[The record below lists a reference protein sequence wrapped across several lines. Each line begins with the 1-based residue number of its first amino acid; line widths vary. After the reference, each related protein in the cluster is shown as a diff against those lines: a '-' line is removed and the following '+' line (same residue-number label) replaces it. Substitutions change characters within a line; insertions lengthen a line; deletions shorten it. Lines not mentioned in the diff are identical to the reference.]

1 MQKLST
7 PFAKEMQK
15 NYPEAM
21 VNYSVKAAAI
31 ATGISESSLR
41 TWERRYGIPSPA
53 RSGSGRRQYSEQDLA
68 IIRRMAAL
76 VDAGIPASDAAA
88 AVRREEDMVAARP
101 PPVQDVHPLVQQLT
115 DASLNYDEP
124 AITSTVR
131 AALDLGWDEA
141 LERVLFPTLHR
152 IGLYWGEGR
161 VSCATEHFTTEI
173 IRRELNAA
181 LAGQPPAPDGAAGVL
196 LACPEAER
204 HDLGI
209 LAMSLLLSRRGLRVY
224 YLGADVPVND
234 LLIAI
239 EKTSAQALCLSAT
252 TASGL
257 ASLGRTARVLVSSR
271 AGKMLFVGGPAFRQ
285 GNGDESI
292 PGIRLPRSLADAAD
306 AIRSALMGPSSS
318 NK

>member
-15 NYPEAM
+15 DYPVPI

-31 ATGISESSLR
+31 ATGVSESSLR

-53 RSGSGRRQYSEQDLA
+53 RSNSGRRQYSEEDLA
-68 IIRRMAAL
+68 IVRRMAAL
-76 VDAGIPASDAAA
+76 VGAGIPASEAAA
-88 AVRREEDMVAARP
+88 AVLREEDAVAAVQV
-101 PPVQDVHPLVQQLT
+101 PVQEEHPLVQQLT
-115 DASLNYDEP
+115 DASLAYDEP
-124 AITSTVR
+124 AITLTVR
-131 AALDLGWDEA
+131 ASLDLGWDDA
-141 LERVLFPTLHR
+141 LERVLFPSLSR

-161 VSCATEHFTTEI
+161 VSCATEHFTTEV

-181 LAGQPPAPDGAAGVL
+181 LAGQPPAPDGAPGVL

-209 LAMSLLLSRRGLRVY
+209 LAMSLLLSKRGLRVY
-224 YLGADVPVND
+224 YLGADVPVQD

-239 EKTSAQALCLSAT
+239 EKTRAEALCLSAT

-257 ASLGRTARVLVSSR
+257 ASLGRTARVLISSR
-271 AGKMLFVGGPAFRQ
+271 AGKMLFVGGPAFWH

-292 PGIRLPRSLADAAD
+292 PGIRLPRALKDAAD
-306 AIRSALMGPSSS
+306 AIRGALMEHS
-318 NK
+318 NSDT